1 MAIEKWLRSFA
12 YQLVLLRDGRHG
24 VMKYMKDFAAF
35 ARKPSGELMSFSFDR
50 LKEILMHAG
59 DNSPYYHSMFADVG
73 FNSRKMDGVEDLH
86 RLPFISKS
94 IIENYKQEMI
104 ARNYPRESLE
114 ISHTGGTT
122 GTHVSFY
129 RDRNCTSLRM
139 GRQLGVLALCGYEP
153 GDRSGLI
160 WGSTEDMEDYGAKQS
175 LKKRFRKFASSK
187 EELPCAI
194 LTENKMIEYY
204 RRLRQFKP
212 AVMYG
217 YPNAM
222 SHFARFIYDNHLEP
236 IRVGKIFCTA
246 ERLTNSQRAMM
257 QDIFGGEVYNLY
269 CTREHGC
276 IGFECNRHNGFHID
290 IGSVHIEILADG
302 KPVPTGNIGE
312 IVITD
317 LWNYGMPFIRNRISD
332 LGSISMDKCDCGCE
346 LPLLRSL
353 DGRVADTVYRPDGTK
368 VDALSL
374 VDMFYDLKVIKAQQ
388 IVQERLEEL
397 DFYLVVTDDYNKET
411 EERVLSE
418 IRELMGKESKININL
433 TKEIPRHPVS
443 GKYQEV
449 ICKIQ
454 APIFPKENES

>member
-1 MAIEKWLRSFA
+1 MTIEKLLRSTA
-12 YQLVLLRDGRHG
+12 YKLVLLRDGHRD
-24 VMKYMKDFAAF
+24 VMKYKRDFATF
-35 ARKPSGELMSFSFDR
+35 ARKPLVDLRSFSFTH
-50 LKEILMHAG
+50 LKKILIHAC
-59 DNSPYYHSMFADVG
+59 DNSPYYHSVFAEFG
-73 FNSRKMDGVEDLH
+73 FDPRKMNGVEDLH
-86 RLPFISKS
+86 RLPFISKD
-94 IIENYKQEMI
+94 IIENHKQEMI
-104 ARNYPRESLE
+104 ARNYPRENLE

-129 RDRNCTSLRM
+129 RDNNCTSLRM

-153 GDRSGLI
+153 GDRCGLI
-160 WGSTEDMEDYGAKQS
+160 WGSTDDMKGYGAKQD

-194 LTENKMIEYY
+194 LTEDKMSEYY
-204 RRLRQFKP
+204 RRLRQYKP

-222 SHFARFIYDNHLEP
+222 SHFAGFIHENHLEP

-246 ERLTNSQRAMM
+246 ERLTDSQRAMM

-276 IGFECNRHNGFHID
+276 IGFECTRHNGFHID

-302 KPVPTGNIGE
+302 KPVPIGNIGE

-332 LGSISMDKCDCGCE
+332 LGSISMEKCDCGCE

-353 DGRVADTVYRPDGTK
+353 DGRVADTIYRPDGTK

-374 VDMFYDLKVIKAQQ
+374 VDMFYDLKAIKAQQ
-388 IVQERLEEL
+388 IVQERLEGL
-397 DFYLVVTDDYNKET
+397 DFNLIVTDGYNKTT
-411 EERVLSE
+411 EEKVLAE
-418 IRELMGKESKININL
+418 IRGLMGEESKINIKL
-433 TKEIPRHPVS
+433 VKEIPRNPVS

-454 APIFPKENES
+454 SPRHSKKDEG